1 MQKTGVGQT
10 GGEWIGNR
18 EIGSRKTENGGG
30 GGFFLWRRSLLTH
43 EDAGSKVAAAS
54 SSSKYNICSRMRA
67 TGRIG
72 GQKHRAAAMSRN
84 STDLSVWAPV
94 SCGSPAAIILR
105 SPHRTRTTA
114 APFCPLRCPPPIPNF
129 TVGNIYAKQS
139 AFIQCRNFFRRFST
153 ADFVLMPV
161 MTGFL
166 QGDGGKLGG
175 NCETFPSTLG
185 IIPGFPRKWRNI
197 PVEKLKTQ

>member
-1 MQKTGVGQT
+1 MVYKEAAGAANRLLLQHFLRKRLDRRSFCSCPAADSSVKWSKTCLVQKTAWG
-10 GGEWIGNR
+10 
-18 EIGSRKTENGGG
+18 K
-30 GGFFLWRRSLLTH
+30 
-43 EDAGSKVAAAS
+43 
-54 SSSKYNICSRMRA
+54 

-105 SPHRTRTTA
+105 SPHRTRTIA

-166 QGDGGKLGG
+166 RGDGGKLGG